1 MRYVILSPER
11 RFSGEVAGV
20 AFFNGRAEADDAQHV
35 RALAYFRRKGYSVE
49 PVADGG
55 TPQAEAHPEPEPAG
69 EAGPEELPRPA
80 KNASKDDLVA
90 YAVAQLGLAEDD
102 AKAKTRVELLDLIDK
117 HDKESEQ

>member
-1 MRYVILSPER
+1 MRYVITAPER

-35 RALAYFRRKGYSVE
+35 RALAYFRRKGYDVQ
-49 PVADGG
+49 PVADISK
-55 TPQAEAHPEPEPAG
+55 PEVDAAQADEPREGDG
-69 EAGPEELPRPA
+69 EERQRPA

-90 YAVAQLGLAEDD
+90 YAVAELGMTEDD